1 MAIHHIHDPSSQL
14 TDEHVSHPLH
24 DIDQNDMSQPS
35 SSFTATPPRKRS
47 HSVLHWMQKAL
58 NVKTTDGSH
67 GDSPSRH
74 RSSSIAHYRK
84 PSPSEKSPPVSY
96 PGKKHRRPRAPTI
109 DTIDSTDKKMPP
121 RKKTISD
128 TDEKAQQTRST
139 TNHDE
144 INNGFLRV
152 SQQTLQ
158 RIRDTINY
166 LITKIQQHEETI
178 IKEIENKSRQLGI
191 NSTLPSDINLVC
203 TSNIPVKLEEFTLP
217 FTHLDNEVFTEG
229 SIIIANRLADVQT
242 KLISDLLSVIDACQ
256 SFGQTM
262 HTLQDFYAHSN

>member
-35 SSFTATPPRKRS
+35 SSFTSTPPRKRS

-178 IKEIENKSRQLGI
+178 IKEIENSKCSHGGLLGP
-191 NSTLPSDINLVC
+191 TTQTDALGFDINKDDENSDHGSFHILA
-203 TSNIPVKLEEFTLP
+203 VKITLIAIIQRLE
-217 FTHLDNEVFTEG
+217 
-229 SIIIANRLADVQT
+229 
-242 KLISDLLSVIDACQ
+242 LL
-256 SFGQTM
+256 
-262 HTLQDFYAHSN
+262 